1 MEFGH
6 KWIKWCISSSSF
18 SILING
24 TLSGFFQNSRGLR
37 QADPISPYLLLK
49 AQEGGFI
56 SGFMIGGREGDGEEI
71 SHLLF
76 ADDTIIFCKASQEQ
90 VTHLCWL
97 LM

>member
-56 SGFMIGGREGDGEEI
+56 SGFMIGGRGG
-71 SHLLF
+71 
-76 ADDTIIFCKASQEQ
+76 
-90 VTHLCWL
+90 
-97 LM
+97 